1 MEILVMFL
9 LTLILFFINIKSEK
23 NKQKREV
30 EYKIRKQERIQ
41 KREDILK
48 GDYEKYIL
56 KEEDKSIIDIIKNAF
71 SKIFSK

>member
-1 MEILVMFL
+1 MEILIMFL

-23 NKQKREV
+23 RKQKREV

-56 KEEDKSIIDIIKNAF
+56 KEEEKNIIDMIKSAF
-71 SKIFSK
+71 SKIFNK

>member
-1 MEILVMFL
+1 MEILIMFL

-23 NKQKREV
+23 NKQKREI

-56 KEEDKSIIDIIKNAF
+56 KEEEKNIIDMIKSTF
-71 SKIFSK
+71 SKIFNK

>member
-1 MEILVMFL
+1 MEILIMFL
-9 LTLILFFINIKSEK
+9 LTLILFLINIKSEK
-23 NKQKREV
+23 NKQKREI

-56 KEEDKSIIDIIKNAF
+56 KEEEKNIIDMIKSAF
-71 SKIFSK
+71 SKIFNK

>member
-1 MEILVMFL
+1 MEILIMFL

-23 NKQKREV
+23 NKQKREI

-56 KEEDKSIIDIIKNAF
+56 KEEEKNIIDMIKSAF
-71 SKIFSK
+71 SKIFNK

>member
-1 MEILVMFL
+1 MEILIIFL

-23 NKQKREV
+23 NKQKREI

-56 KEEDKSIIDIIKNAF
+56 KEEEKNIIDMIKSAF
-71 SKIFSK
+71 SKIFNK

>member
-1 MEILVMFL
+1 MFL

-23 NKQKREV
+23 NKQKREI

-56 KEEDKSIIDIIKNAF
+56 KEEEKNIIDMIKSAF
-71 SKIFSK
+71 SKIFNK

>member
-1 MEILVMFL
+1 MEILIMFL

-23 NKQKREV
+23 NKQKREI

-56 KEEDKSIIDIIKNAF
+56 KEEEKNIIDMMKSTF
-71 SKIFSK
+71 SKIFNK